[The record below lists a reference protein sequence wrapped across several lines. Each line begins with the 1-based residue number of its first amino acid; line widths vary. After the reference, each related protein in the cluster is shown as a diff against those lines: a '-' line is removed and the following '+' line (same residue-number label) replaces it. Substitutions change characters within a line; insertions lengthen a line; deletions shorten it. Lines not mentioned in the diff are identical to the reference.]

1 MRNTLPVDTMSEQ
14 ATTNELLA
22 RFLLWLGEAEKS
34 EINDPN
40 AMSLATVDAH
50 GMPSV
55 RMVLLKHADEAG
67 FVFYTNLG
75 SQKGH
80 DLAANPQTALCF
92 HWKSLQRQVRVQGR
106 VELVSAAEADAYF
119 ASRARDSRIGA
130 WASKQSQTMAGRF
143 ELEKRIAEYALRFN
157 IGAIPRPEFWSGFRV
172 VPQVIEFWEAKPFR
186 LHDRKRFERQ
196 ADGRWQGAA
205 LFP

>member
-1 MRNTLPVDTMSEQ
+1 MSTMSEL
-14 ATTNELLA
+14 ATSTELIA
-22 RFLLWLGEAEKS
+22 HFQLWLEEAAKS
-34 EINDPN
+34 EINDSN
-40 AMSLATVDAH
+40 AMSIATVDAD

-75 SQKGH
+75 SQKAQE
-80 DLAANPQTALCF
+80 LIANPRTALCF

-106 VELVSAAEADAYF
+106 AQPVSDAEADAYF

-130 WASKQSQTMAGRF
+130 WASKQSQPMQGRF
-143 ELEKRIAEYALRFN
+143 ELEKRVAEKALQFN
-157 IGAIPRPEFWSGFRV
+157 IGNIPRPEFWSGFRI
-172 VPQVIEFWEAKPFR
+172 VPSVIEFWEAKPFR
-186 LHDRKRFERQ
+186 LHDRKRYVLQSGQE
-196 ADGRWQGAA
+196 WQGTP